1 MSKRETR
8 YIKLAKTL
16 LKVLGK
22 CRVPRHFSK
31 FSNKLYTSW
40 QHFVLL
46 VLRQHEN
53 KSYRRFCDWMEECT
67 NLLHFLGLE
76 RVPHF
81 TTLEKFAKRIKTTLL
96 GKVLNS
102 FISLTMVEKMVVG
115 VDSTGFSP
123 TRASYHYIK
132 RMGKAWKRK
141 KYLKSSI
148 SVELRKQ
155 VIISG
160 KVRRG
165 PANDNLDLPSII
177 RKAAEI
183 KPIKL
188 FIGDR
193 GYDSE
198 ANHKLIREEL
208 KANSIIPA
216 RNKEVPLWRTR
227 GKYRK
232 QMKKGYSLKEYHQRS
247 KNETVF
253 SVIKRLFGES
263 INSRLVGMQNKE
275 LILRQIAYNTHRTV
289 NLLTQLLRVST
300 KPIDAN
306 LNI

>member
-1 MSKRETR
+1 
-8 YIKLAKTL
+8 
-16 LKVLGK
+16 
-22 CRVPRHFSK
+22 
-31 FSNKLYTSW
+31 
-40 QHFVLL
+40 
-46 VLRQHEN
+46 
-53 KSYRRFCDWMEECT
+53 ME
-67 NLLHFLGLE
+67 FIGLE

-102 FISLTMVEKMVVG
+102 FISLTRVEKMVVG

-123 TRASYHYIK
+123 VRASHHYIK
-132 RMGKAWKRK
+132 RMGKARKCK

-155 VIISG
+155 LILSG

-165 PANDNLDLPSII
+165 PANDNLDFPSII
-177 RKAAEI
+177 RNAAWI
-183 KPIKL
+183 KPLKL
-188 FIGDR
+188 CILDK

-198 ANHKLIREEL
+198 TNHKLVREEL

-216 RNKEVPLWRTR
+216 RNKEIPVWKTK

-232 QMKKGYSLKEYHQRS
+232 QMKKGHSLKKYHQRS

-300 KPIDAN
+300 KPFDGK
-306 LNI
+306 L